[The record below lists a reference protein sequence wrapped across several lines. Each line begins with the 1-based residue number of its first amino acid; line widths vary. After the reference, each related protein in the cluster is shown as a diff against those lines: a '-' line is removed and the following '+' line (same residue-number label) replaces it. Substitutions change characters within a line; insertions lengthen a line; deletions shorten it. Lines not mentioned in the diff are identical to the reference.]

1 MYQITLKLKNKHTI
15 TRYVDT
21 WQKASLMVYYM
32 QRLYQDEYN
41 YILFEDLSKP
51 KPKTKTLKNKWK
63 GNWC

>member
-1 MYQITLKLKNKHTI
+1 MYQITITTKKNNIIKRNT
-15 TRYVDT
+15 DT